1 MRTCVSFI
9 LAVML
14 SLNAAYVATVGVCD
28 ALEHSSGHA
37 AHFLHH
43 SHADSDGPA
52 CEHEQTGADGTGSV
66 ASFGDHQHNH
76 AHSGF
81 STILPDSIGVL
92 PLTVGSTLIAASAE
106 IFVSA
111 PQTLLDRPP
120 RATLA

>member
-1 MRTCVSFI
+1 
-9 LAVML
+9 ML

-43 SHADSDGPA
+43 SHADSDDPV
-52 CEHEQTGADGTGSV
+52 CEHKQAGSDGTGNI

-81 STILPDSIGVL
+81 ATVLPNIIGVL
-92 PLTVGSTLIAASAE
+92 PLTIGSTQVASPAE
-106 IFVSA
+106 VFVSA

>member
-1 MRTCVSFI
+1 
-9 LAVML
+9 ML

-28 ALEHSSGHA
+28 ALEHSQGHA

-43 SHADSDGPA
+43 SHADSDSLA
-52 CEHEQTGADGTGSV
+52 CEHKHADTDGTGKV

-81 STILPDSIGVL
+81 ATVLPNIIGVL
-92 PLTVGSTLIAASAE
+92 PLTVGSTLFATPVAT
-106 IFVSA
+106 FVSA